1 MHTPRTLSIS
11 PTASSITR
19 ARAIWR
25 ARLGVALATSLI
37 GLGATNAFAQSGA
50 AAAAEGRPAMA
61 GAQGGMGAQPGLQQ
75 GGLGNKAPNNAGQVE
90 IPLKRPGTQPMEKAV
105 GPREVRM
112 AVRTGSDLRVPD
124 ESQAA
129 PKRTEEVKPTEG
141 TARKA
146 ARATKRSMDRAR
158 TGVSPVDANGTT
170 GVGGIAKP

>member
-1 MHTPRTLSIS
+1 MYSRQTLSMT
-11 PTASSITR
+11 PTASTITR

-25 ARLGVALATSLI
+25 ARLGVALAASLI
-37 GLGATNAFAQSGA
+37 GLGATTAIAQSGA

-75 GGLGNKAPNNAGQVE
+75 GGLGDKAPNNAGQVE
-90 IPLKRPGTQPMEKAV
+90 IPLKRPGTQPTEKAV
-105 GPREVRM
+105 GPREDRM

-124 ESQAA
+124 ESQAT
-129 PKRTEEVKPTEG
+129 PKRTEEVKPTQG

-158 TGVSPVDANGTT
+158 TGVSPVDATGTPGT
-170 GVGGIAKP
+170 GGITKP